1 MYRGGDGTE
10 ILKQYFEDFSSA
22 WDRKNG
28 VRTAELLMLQP
39 SDPREAELVRMA
51 TTVNLQSA
59 CAECLVPQ
67 LAPIACGHLSSR
79 VHFVKGDYIAAYQQQ
94 LICLKEFIEA
104 FRAESNWPIPVLHRL
119 TFDTRVIA
127 SKADVLKSTT
137 SGKQTKEHLRDAEQ
151 TLKKGFSMTVNDRA
165 QTLSESKKLGCL
177 YVVNNL
183 FKIYFKLN
191 TLRLCKN
198 IIRAVES
205 PVFPALTEFK
215 KRDTVTYYYYTGR
228 LSMFEDQY
236 KKAEEALDFA
246 LVHCPSKCPRNKQ
259 LVLQYLVPLKMLLG
273 KLPTELLLTKYNL
286 DEYKSLAKA
295 VREGNLKLFEEEVH
309 RYQHLFVQ
317 RGVYLI
323 VEKLKII
330 TYRNFFKRICHITGS
345 NKVPLTSCEAGL
357 RLMGMHDADVDE
369 IECILANLIFEGYIK
384 GYIAHKAKYLVL
396 SKVSAF
402 PPIAQVIG

>member
-1 MYRGGDGTE
+1 MSRDGTAL
-10 ILKQYFEDFSSA
+10 LKQYFADFSNA
-22 WDRKNG
+22 WDRNNG
-28 VRTAELLMLQP
+28 TRTAELLMIQP
-39 SDPREAELVRMA
+39 LDPGEMKLVEFLA
-51 TTVNLQSA
+51 TVNLESA

-79 VHFVKGDYIAAYQQQ
+79 VKFTQGDFVAAYQQQ
-94 LICLKEFIEA
+94 LQCIIKFLEV
-104 FRAESNWPIPVLHRL
+104 FRAESNWPLPVLHRL
-119 TFDTRVIA
+119 TYDTRFVA
-127 SKADVLKSTT
+127 SKADQQKGAE
-137 SGKQTKEHLRDAEQ
+137 SGKKTKEFLRDAEQ
-151 TLKKGFSMTVNDRA
+151 TLKRGFSMTVNDRA
-165 QTLSESKKLGCL
+165 QSLSESKKLGCL

-205 PVFPALTEFK
+205 PVFPKMKEFK
-215 KRDTVTYYYYTGR
+215 KRDTVTYHYYTGR

-236 KKAEEALDFA
+236 KKAEDSLDFSLA
-246 LVHCPSKCPRNKQ
+246 HCPKKYPRNKQ

-273 KLPTELLLTKYNL
+273 KFPTELLLTKYNL
-286 DEYKSLAKA
+286 DEYKLLAKA
-295 VREGNLKLFEEEVH
+295 VKEGNLKVFEEETR
-309 RYQHLFVQ
+309 RYQFLFVQ

-330 TYRNFFKRICHITGS
+330 TYRNFFKRIVHITGS
-345 NKVPLTSCEAGL
+345 NKVPLKSCETGL
-357 RLMGMHDADVDE
+357 RVMGMQDVDVDE

-384 GYIAHKAKYLVL
+384 GYIAHKAKYLV
-396 SKVSAF
+396 VSQKTAF